1 MTPFWGMQFK
11 MYDNIPESGL
21 RRLER
26 RRRKRR
32 RIIIKRLFLF
42 VVIIA
47 VAVLL
52 VFAAFNAVKFI
63 TASGGKSGLAG
74 LKSAK
79 KELKLKT
86 LTVPD
91 YVDVQL
97 IPIGQARRG
106 NKLDSVDDIVIHY
119 TGNPGTTAQNN
130 RDYFAKDDTEVCSHF
145 VIGSDGSIVQCVP
158 IDEKSAASNERNR
171 NTISIEVCHEDKSG
185 KFTDSAYESLVKLT
199 AWLCDN
205 AGIDSSH
212 IIRHYDVTGKECP
225 LYFVKRPD
233 KWDAFKADVKKRMG
247 S

>member
-1 MTPFWGMQFK
+1 

-21 RRLER
+21 RRLEK

-32 RIIIKRLFLF
+32 RIIIKRVFLLLIFILLALIFAF
-42 VVIIA
+42 VS
-47 VAVLL
+47 LK
-52 VFAAFNAVKFI
+52 AVKLI
-63 TASGGKSGLAG
+63 TASGGNTE
-74 LKSAK
+74 SASAN
-79 KELKLKT
+79 ELKLKT

-97 IPIGQARRG
+97 IPIGQARNG

-119 TGNPGTTAQNN
+119 TGNPGATAQNN
-130 RDYFAKDDTEVCSHF
+130 RDYFANDDTEVCSHF
-145 VIGSDGSIVQCVP
+145 VIGSDGSIIQCVP
-158 IDEKSAASNERNR
+158 LDEKSAASNERNR
-171 NTISIEVCHEDKSG
+171 DTISIEVCHEDESG

-205 AGIDSSH
+205 ADIDSTH
-212 IIRHYDVTGKECP
+212 IIRHYDVTGKKCP

-233 KWDAFKADVKKRMG
+233 KWDAFKADVKKQMG